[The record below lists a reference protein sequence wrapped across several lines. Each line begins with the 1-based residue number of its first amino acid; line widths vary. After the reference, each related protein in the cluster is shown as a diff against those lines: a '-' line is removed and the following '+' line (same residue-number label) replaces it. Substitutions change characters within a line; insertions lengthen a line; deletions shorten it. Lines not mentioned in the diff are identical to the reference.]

1 VSLNHKRR
9 IFRPAIAPLRGTA
22 LPGRGWALALAGG
35 ALTLLAGVW
44 MAVQP
49 SQAPARPP
57 YETSLAADTAQ
68 VAVLDGGTLR
78 LGDRV
83 VRLAGID
90 PPARGEACHGV
101 DGAGFDC
108 GVAAANALAALVRD
122 GSVACTLRGH
132 DRVGRPLGRC
142 VSWGTALNLALVAAG
157 WARADRT
164 QSDLARAEDDAR
176 AGHRGLWAGA
186 GR

>member
-1 VSLNHKRR
+1 MSLNHKRR
-9 IFRPAIAPLRGTA
+9 IFRPAIAPLRGAA
-22 LPGRGWALALAGG
+22 LPSRGWALALAGG
-35 ALTLLAGVW
+35 VLTALAGVW
-44 MAVQP
+44 MALEP

-57 YETSLAADTAQ
+57 SEGYVAADTSR

-78 LGDRV
+78 VGDRV
-83 VRLAGID
+83 VRLAGLD
-90 PPARGEACHGV
+90 PPARGEACHGL

-132 DRVGRPLGRC
+132 DPVGHPLGHC
-142 VSWGTALNLALVAAG
+142 VSQGAALNLALVAAG

-164 QSDLARAEDDAR
+164 QSDLSRAEDAAR
-176 AGHRGLWAGA
+176 AGRRGLWAV
-186 GR
+186 R